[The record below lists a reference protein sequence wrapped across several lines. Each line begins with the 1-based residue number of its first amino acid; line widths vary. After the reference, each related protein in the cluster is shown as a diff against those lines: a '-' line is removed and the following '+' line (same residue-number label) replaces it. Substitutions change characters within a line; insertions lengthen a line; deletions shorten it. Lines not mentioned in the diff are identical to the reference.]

1 MFAAFTQK
9 YLTPKNVL
17 FAIALI
23 LFLIF
28 ISKVPDIA
36 IMFFASFVIACSME
50 PLVQKLSNKMSRATA
65 SAVVILCA
73 LLLLALLFVPLLVIG
88 ANEVKSFADSFPQ
101 YMDLIKKFIINTPFL
116 NKSNIENI
124 DLGGMI
130 TSAGGF
136 STKILSETINF
147 GKNLGSAFVY
157 LLVSILIVY
166 YFMVD
171 KDKVKEACM
180 RFFPVPM
187 RKRTSEIYD
196 TISQK
201 IGGYVVAQIATMAS
215 VGVVVTIGLLIL
227 KVDYALLLGLLSALF
242 DIVPVVGPTIAFFIC
257 LIAVYKFGPVV
268 LILTALIF
276 GVAQLIENNFVRPLM
291 FSKLLNIHPLLVFLF
306 IFLAAKFLGIIG
318 VVFAPAIAAL
328 VVVLIEEIYMKSI
341 E

>member
-28 ISKVPDIA
+28 ISKIPDIA

-50 PLVQKLSNKMSRATA
+50 PLIQKLSTKMSRATA
-65 SAVVILCA
+65 SAVVLLCA
-73 LLLLALLFVPLLVIG
+73 LLLLAILFIPLLVIG
-88 ANEVKSFADSFPQ
+88 ANEVKSFANSFPQ
-101 YMDLIKKFIINTPFL
+101 LDEFIKKFILPFL
-116 NKSNIENI
+116 NKSNLENI

-147 GKNLGSAFVY
+147 GKNIGSAFVY
-157 LLVSILIVY
+157 FLVSILIVY

-171 KDKVKEACM
+171 KDKIKESCLKL
-180 RFFPVPM
+180 FPVPM

-215 VGVVVTIGLLIL
+215 IGVVVTIGLLIL

-257 LIAVYKFGPVV
+257 LIAVYKFGPVA

-276 GVAQLIENNFVRPLM
+276 GAAQLIENNFVRPYV
-291 FSKLLNIHPLLVFLF
+291 FSKLLKIHPLLVFLF

-341 E
+341 EDK

>member
-17 FAIALI
+17 FVIALI

-28 ISKVPDIA
+28 ISKIPDIA
-36 IMFFASFVIACSME
+36 VMFFASFVIACSME
-50 PLVQKLSNKMSRATA
+50 PLVQKLSTKMSRATA
-65 SAVVILCA
+65 SAVVILCS
-73 LLLLALLFVPLLVIG
+73 LLLLLLLFVPLLIIG
-88 ANEVKSFADSFPQ
+88 ANEVKSFANSFPQ
-101 YMDLIKKFIINTPFL
+101 FDELIKRFIAPFL
-116 NKSNIENI
+116 NKSNFENI

-130 TSAGGF
+130 TSAGNF
-136 STKILSETINF
+136 STKLLAETINF
-147 GKNLGSAFVY
+147 GKNLGSALVY
-157 LLVSILIVY
+157 FLVSILIVY

-171 KDKVKEACM
+171 KDKVKESCM

-201 IGGYVVAQIATMAS
+201 IGGYVVAQLVTMAS
-215 VGVVVTIGLLIL
+215 IGIIVTIGLLIL

-257 LIAVYKFGPVV
+257 LIAVFKYGPVT
-268 LILTALIF
+268 LLLTALIF
-276 GVAQLIENNFVRPLM
+276 GVAQLIENNFVRPFM

>member
-28 ISKVPDIA
+28 ISKIPDIA

-50 PLVQKLSNKMSRATA
+50 PLIQKLSTKMSRATA
-65 SAVVILCA
+65 SAVVLLCA
-73 LLLLALLFVPLLVIG
+73 LLLLAILFIPLLVIG
-88 ANEVKSFADSFPQ
+88 ANEVKSFANSFPQ
-101 YMDLIKKFIINTPFL
+101 LDEFIKKFILPFL
-116 NKSNIENI
+116 NKSNLENI

-147 GKNLGSAFVY
+147 GKNIGSAFVY
-157 LLVSILIVY
+157 FLVSILIVY

-171 KDKVKEACM
+171 KDKIKESCLKL
-180 RFFPVPM
+180 FPVPM

-215 VGVVVTIGLLIL
+215 IGVVVTIGLLIL

-257 LIAVYKFGPVV
+257 LIAVYKFGPVT

-276 GVAQLIENNFVRPLM
+276 GAAQLIENNFVRPYV
-291 FSKLLNIHPLLVFLF
+291 FSKKLKIHPLLVFLF

-341 E
+341 EDK

>member
-28 ISKVPDIA
+28 ISKIPDIA

-50 PLVQKLSNKMSRATA
+50 PLIQKLSTKMSRATA
-65 SAVVILCA
+65 SAVVLLCA
-73 LLLLALLFVPLLVIG
+73 LLLLAILFIPLLVIG
-88 ANEVKSFADSFPQ
+88 ANEVKSFANSFPQ
-101 YMDLIKKFIINTPFL
+101 LDEFIKKFILPFL
-116 NKSNIENI
+116 NKSNLENI

-147 GKNLGSAFVY
+147 GKNIGSAFVY
-157 LLVSILIVY
+157 FLVSILIVY

-171 KDKVKEACM
+171 KDKIKESCLKL
-180 RFFPVPM
+180 FPVPM

-215 VGVVVTIGLLIL
+215 IGVVVTIGLLIL

-257 LIAVYKFGPVV
+257 LIAVYKFGPVA

-276 GVAQLIENNFVRPLM
+276 GAAQLIENNFVRPYV

-341 E
+341 EDK

>member
-28 ISKVPDIA
+28 ISKIPDIA

-50 PLVQKLSNKMSRATA
+50 PLIQKLSTKMSRATA
-65 SAVVILCA
+65 SAVVLLCA
-73 LLLLALLFVPLLVIG
+73 LLLLAILFIPLLVIG
-88 ANEVKSFADSFPQ
+88 ANEVKSFANSFPQ
-101 YMDLIKKFIINTPFL
+101 LDEFIKKFILPFL
-116 NKSNIENI
+116 NKSNLENI

-147 GKNLGSAFVY
+147 GKNIGSAFVY
-157 LLVSILIVY
+157 FLVSILIVY

-171 KDKVKEACM
+171 KDKIKESCLKL
-180 RFFPVPM
+180 FPVPM

-215 VGVVVTIGLLIL
+215 IGVVVTIGLLIL

-257 LIAVYKFGPVV
+257 LIAVYKFGPVT

-276 GVAQLIENNFVRPLM
+276 GAAQLIENNFVRPYV
-291 FSKLLNIHPLLVFLF
+291 FSKLLKIHPLLVFLF

-341 E
+341 EDK